1 MKKNFIFLLF
11 FTFFSLTGI
20 AQDKSYQ
27 LSSHILDIHT
37 GKPAPGVTISLSRQ
51 DTSGRWSVIEERKTD
66 ENGRVKDFL
75 EATPEGHPGI
85 YKLTYQVGPYF
96 EAQGQDSFYPF
107 IEVVFQIKDNA
118 HYHVPIT
125 LSPYG
130 YSTYGGIDG
139 DDSPASMPAGAL
151 GSVNS
156 CRDAR
161 LVRPFLLRSRLYRKN
176 TT

>member
-75 EATPEGHPGI
+75 EATPEG
-85 YKLTYQVGPYF
+85 PYF

-130 YSTYGGIDG
+130 YSTYRG
-139 DDSPASMPAGAL
+139 
-151 GSVNS
+151 N
-156 CRDAR
+156 
-161 LVRPFLLRSRLYRKN
+161 
-176 TT
+176 